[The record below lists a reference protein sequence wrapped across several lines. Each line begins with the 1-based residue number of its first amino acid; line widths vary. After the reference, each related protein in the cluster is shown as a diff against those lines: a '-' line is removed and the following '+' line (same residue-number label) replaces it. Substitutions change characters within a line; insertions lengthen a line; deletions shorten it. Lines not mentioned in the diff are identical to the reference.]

1 MRGIGN
7 RVATVKALVVGVPGF
22 AAVRGDVVIE
32 LDELYDARL
41 VRKRQRRR
49 LLQVI
54 HASRAVDTALA
65 TILVAD
71 GVSPAPRSI
80 GESLNKLRSR
90 GVHGGKLTATDVT
103 TYSARFRVV
112 RNRYAHDAG
121 AFPSETEAAIHIA
134 DMETCLVKT
143 AALW

>member
-1 MRGIGN
+1 MKGIGS
-7 RVATVKALVVGVPGF
+7 RVATVKALVVGTSGF
-22 AAVRGDVVIE
+22 AAVQREVVIE

-41 VRKRQRRR
+41 VRKRDRRR
-49 LLQVI
+49 LLQVL

-65 TILVAD
+65 AILAAD

-80 GESLNKLRSR
+80 GQSLNKLGSR
-90 GVHGGKLTATDVT
+90 GVHGRTLTATDVR

-112 RNRYAHDAG
+112 RNMYAHDAG
-121 AFPSETEAAIHIA
+121 AFPSESEAATHIA
-134 DMETCLVKT
+134 DMETCLAKS